1 MNVWK
6 YECMYVCMY
15 VQNERVCHTIS
26 GLKCC
31 IRRTPPHLLEAPKTC
46 GGVYFMWSGEIFLRN
61 FLPYPP
67 QNIPGLKGGGCPKSN
82 WSWCCNQVAR
92 YRFRSKFPKNN
103 SAQYVQVGC
112 AWHHLSKPPF
122 LFATAC
128 LAWHRSWGGVQSR
141 EQVWALWSLGCW
153 WFREETKSESR
164 FRLIWLFT
172 PMGVSVARNSSGI

>member
-1 MNVWK
+1 MNV
-6 YECMYVCMY
+6 CMYVCSKWKGVPYHLWAKMLHP
-15 VQNERVCHTIS
+15 ED
-26 GLKCC
+26 
-31 IRRTPPHLLEAPKTC
+31 PPHIFWKPQKHVGGYISC
-46 GGVYFMWSGEIFLRN
+46 GQVKYFSEISCLT
-61 FLPYPP
+61 PP